1 MNYMSRAIS
10 LSKKALGS
18 VSPNPAVGALVV
30 NNDKIVGE
38 GWTQPPGQN
47 HAEIMAIEQAGELAK
62 GASLYTTLEP
72 CNYHGRTPPCVEKI
86 IKSQI
91 KKVHISIQRVNFVLR
106 L

>member
-62 GASLYTTLEP
+62 GASLYTTL
-72 CNYHGRTPPCVEKI
+72 V
-86 IKSQI
+86 
-91 KKVHISIQRVNFVLR
+91 
-106 L
+106 